1 MRSIMRCKLRLLAV
15 RRAVVDLLPHAA
27 RDEKSAL
34 TQLPQMVRHRGRA
47 HADHRGEVDDALL
60 AVAQQPENAH
70 AAAVGELLEHVRHGL
85 EAADRL
91 HRFLQLPHRALVAV
105 LVG

>member
-1 MRSIMRCKLRLLAV
+1 
-15 RRAVVDLLPHAA
+15 
-27 RDEKSAL
+27 
-34 TQLPQMVRHRGRA
+34 MVGDGRA
-47 HADHRGEVDDALL
+47 GHIHHGGDVHHALL